1 MNWIINNMWWGVYLV
16 TMVWFICLWTILR
29 FSLGT
34 LWELFV
40 KQERRGDCFKE
51 FLDKGHAIKILDR
64 FVNFVVEFYLYNFQ
78 LISVFYS
85 HLYEFK

>member
-29 FSLGT
+29 FSLRT

-40 KQERRGDCFKE
+40 KQGRRGDCFKE
-51 FLDKGHAIKILDR
+51 FLNKDHAIKILDR
-64 FVNFVVEFYLYNFQ
+64 FVNFVVDSICTIFNLY
-78 LISVFYS
+78 ISF
-85 HLYEFK
+85 LFTFIWI

>member
-29 FSLGT
+29 FSLRT

-40 KQERRGDCFKE
+40 KQGRRGDCFKK
-51 FLDKGHAIKILDR
+51 FLNKDHAIKILGLLILSLILSVQ
-64 FVNFVVEFYLYNFQ
+64 FSTY
-78 LISVFYS
+78 ISVFYS
-85 HLYEFK
+85 YLYEFK

>member
-1 MNWIINNMWWGVYLV
+1 MNWIINNMWWGVYFV

-64 FVNFVVEFYLYNFQ
+64 FVNFVVDSICTIFNLY
-78 LISVFYS
+78 ISF
-85 HLYEFK
+85 LFTFIWI